1 MVVEREDETELN
13 NTDIIAKKSFA
24 ALWVV
29 SNCATA
35 SRQEEEILL
44 INKSN
49 WMSAC
54 ICLYQKNFLIAELIS
69 LSFTM

>member
-1 MVVEREDETELN
+1 MVVEREDEIELN

-35 SRQEEEILL
+35 SRQEEEI
-44 INKSN
+44 
-49 WMSAC
+49 
-54 ICLYQKNFLIAELIS
+54 YGYVY
-69 LSFTM
+69 